1 MGTREHYQVVEIVR
15 NKIITKHD
23 GNSVKARHANEKEK
37 ERKVVDLLE
46 VFGHLSRC
54 SCSVTFDKK

>member
-1 MGTREHYQVVEIVR
+1 MAKIVR

-23 GNSVKARHANEKEK
+23 SNSVKATHANEKEK
-37 ERKVVDLLE
+37 ERKEVADVLE